1 MPESSVYFS
10 LTYVGHRLI
19 LIKFASLISKNVS
32 FIYIVW
38 LLLPFYRILKLQF
51 IVQNGF
57 LLWVDLARE
66 TSGSGTIICLWPYY
80 SFLFIKKYIYKYLWT
95 VLQIVPGYF

>member
-1 MPESSVYFS
+1 MQEVLSIFPVFMLDIFS
-10 LTYVGHRLI
+10 LI
-19 LIKFASLISKNVS
+19 LIRFSSLISKHVS

-66 TSGSGTIICLWPYY
+66 TSGSGTII
-80 SFLFIKKYIYKYLWT
+80 YLWT
-95 VLQIVPGYF
+95 VLQIIPVFFFFFK